1 MAWQTPKVDWDLPDG
16 VSEVD
21 LNRIEG
27 NIDYLNQTVTT
38 GKTNLKTAIKTMG
51 QTPASTAFA
60 DLVSAILNISKDA
73 NASVS
78 EVIAGKTFYQ
88 GGSKKTGTMT
98 NNSQTIFTP
107 TTIDQAIEGYYPAG
121 SKVLGDADLVTNNIR
136 DGVNIFGVEGAFDP
150 LINLTSQEFTVAT
163 GEVID
168 YYDLVDIVE
177 GKVIKHVDGTFSK
190 QSIPIY
196 LLEEAAGTIIVKMLS
211 EEYGIFVH
219 RGIAYGIRL
228 SGDTVEI
235 GTYLNL
241 GTELIKKICKLTDT
255 KALVLTSSSDNSE
268 KIYVLVL
275 NTSTLAITV
284 GSPLSLTC
292 PIRSFDLIELSFNTA
307 LITYADRTN
316 SYYPTI
322 SILLITGTSISIIET
337 EVLNNNKQCRETSI
351 YMRTSN
357 QAVVVYTNS
366 YDCEAVIVDIISTS
380 ITVHS
385 PSIIDSGTQYDR
397 MIDCKVVGDYSY
409 ATIFFRHYDG
419 FTYYPMKAISF
430 ELRSTSIGTIGSAI
444 TIEALSYHADRVPSV
459 FKMKDGVYRVFYLAK
474 IGADWYSYRYCD
486 VTLSTLTITVGDYRI
501 WDGSTAEFGI
511 HPDIYPDRI
520 NDKKIIIPTIIKK
533 DHSDWEFYYD
543 IGIVVLYDI
552 ADGISLDAGE
562 GGDTVTVKL
571 FA

>member
-38 GKTNLKTAIKTMG
+38 GKTNLETAIKTMG

-107 TTIDQAIEGYYPAG
+107 TTVDQAIEGYYPAG

-190 QSIPIY
+190 KSVPLY
-196 LLEEAAGTIIVKMLS
+196 VGEGVNLSCIITMLT
-211 EEYGIFVH
+211 EDYGILANGYKLF
-219 RGIAYGIRL
+219 GIKV
-228 SGDTVEI
+228 SGDTVEV
-235 GTYLNL
+235 GTVLTVSYPTL
-241 GTELIKKICKLTDT
+241 KMCKLDDNR
-255 KALVLTSSSDNSE
+255 VLIIASDSTNYARID
-268 KIYVLVL
+268 IYTL
-275 NTSTLAITV
+275 NTSTLEVTCKTSSTTLVIYTHPT
-284 GSPLSLTC
+284 STSLAVISSTQAV
-292 PIRSFDLIELSFNTA
+292 L
-307 LITYADRTN
+307 TYADRASPYYTKVSLLSITN
-316 SYYPTI
+316 NTI
-322 SILLITGTSISIIET
+322 TQEDTQDLQARLG
-337 EVLNNNKQCRETSI
+337 L
-351 YMRTSN
+351 RTSVCKISN
-357 QAVVVYTNS
+357 SKVVVCYTEQDYT
-366 YDCEAVIVDIISTS
+366 YDLRAVIVDILGSNLSINTPKTIHSGTEYDRIDSINTLIEDSRVIVFCDYEKGSSYIDNKCIAFYIGTTTIGDVGDLVTVETS
-380 ITVHS
+380 NIRRDY
-385 PSIIDSGTQYDR
+385 PSIIKLKDNTYRLFYNYRRHSDWYTYQYSD
-397 MIDCKVVGDYSY
+397 ITLNGLV
-409 ATIFFRHYDG
+409 I
-419 FTYYPMKAISF
+419 
-430 ELRSTSIGTIGSAI
+430 SIGSSYIYDSHVRMDAASAN
-444 TIEALSYHADRVPSV
+444 
-459 FKMKDGVYRVFYLAK
+459 
-474 IGADWYSYRYCD
+474 
-486 VTLSTLTITVGDYRI
+486 
-501 WDGSTAEFGI
+501 
-511 HPDIYPDRI
+511 IYPDKI
-520 NDKKIIIPTIIKK
+520 NERKFIFPIFICPSYDNYLIHVII
-533 DHSDWEFYYD
+533 
-543 IGIVVLYDI
+543 LYDI

>member
-1 MAWQTPKVDWDLPDG
+1 MAWQTPKVNWDLPDG

-38 GKTNLKTAIKTMG
+38 GKTNLDTAIKTMG

-98 NNSQTIFTP
+98 NNSQTTFTP

-177 GKVIKHVDGTFSK
+177 GKAIKHVDGTFSK
-190 QSIPIY
+190 KSVPLY
-196 LLEEAAGTIIVKMLS
+196 VGEGVNLSCIITMLT
-211 EEYGIFVH
+211 EDYGILANGYKLF
-219 RGIAYGIRL
+219 GIKV
-228 SGDTVEI
+228 SGDTVEV
-235 GTYLNL
+235 GT
-241 GTELIKKICKLTDT
+241 
-255 KALVLTSSSDNSE
+255 VLTVSYPTSKMYKLDDNRVLIIANDGYNFARID
-268 KIYVLVL
+268 IYTL
-275 NTSTLAITV
+275 NTSTLAVTCKTSSTTLVIYTNPTSTSLAV
-284 GSPLSLTC
+284 ISSTQAVLTYVDRGSPYYTKVSLLSITN
-292 PIRSFDLIELSFNTA
+292 NT
-307 LITYADRTN
+307 ITQGDTQNLQASQGIFT
-316 SYYPTI
+316 SVCKI
-322 SILLITGTSISIIET
+322 SIS
-337 EVLNNNKQCRETSI
+337 K
-351 YMRTSN
+351 
-357 QAVVVYTNS
+357 VVVCYTLLD
-366 YDCEAVIVDIISTS
+366 YTYGLRAVIVDILGSNLSINTPKTIHSGTEYDRIGSINTLIEDSRVIVYCNYVTGSSYIDNKCIAFYIGTTTIGDVGDLVTVDTS
-380 ITVHS
+380 NIQLNY
-385 PSIIDSGTQYDR
+385 PSIIKLKDN
-397 MIDCKVVGDYSY
+397 
-409 ATIFFRHYDG
+409 
-419 FTYYPMKAISF
+419 TYR
-430 ELRSTSIGTIGSAI
+430 L
-444 TIEALSYHADRVPSV
+444 
-459 FKMKDGVYRVFYLAK
+459 FYNNNPHS
-474 IGADWYSYRYCD
+474 DWYTYQYSDITLNGLVISVGSSYIYD
-486 VTLSTLTITVGDYRI
+486 SHIHMD
-501 WDGSTAEFGI
+501 TA
-511 HPDIYPDRI
+511 HTNIYPDKI
-520 NDKKIIIPTIIKK
+520 NERKFILPIFINPSYDNYLIHVII
-533 DHSDWEFYYD
+533 
-543 IGIVVLYDI
+543 LYDI

>member
-107 TTIDQAIEGYYPAG
+107 TTVDQAIEGYYPAG

-177 GKVIKHVDGTFSK
+177 GKAIKHVDGTFSK
-190 QSIPIY
+190 KSVPLY
-196 LLEEAAGTIIVKMLS
+196 VGEGANFSCIITMLT
-211 EEYGIFVH
+211 EDYGILANRYKLF
-219 RGIAYGIRL
+219 GIKV
-228 SGDTVEI
+228 SGDTVEV
-235 GTYLNL
+235 GTVLTVDYPTL
-241 GTELIKKICKLTDT
+241 KMCKLDDNR
-255 KALVLTSSSDNSE
+255 VLIIASDSTNYARID
-268 KIYVLVL
+268 IYAL
-275 NTSTLAITV
+275 NTSTLEVTCKTSSTTLVIYT
-284 GSPLSLTC
+284 SPPSTNLAVISSTQAVL
-292 PIRSFDLIELSFNTA
+292 
-307 LITYADRTN
+307 TYANRASPYYAKVSLLSITN
-316 SYYPTI
+316 NTI
-322 SILLITGTSISIIET
+322 TQEDTQDLQACYGI
-337 EVLNNNKQCRETSI
+337 
-351 YMRTSN
+351 RTSVCKISTSK
-357 QAVVVYTNS
+357 VVVCYTVQDYT
-366 YDCEAVIVDIISTS
+366 YDLRAVIVDILGSNLSINTPKTIHSGTAHDRISSINTLIEDSRVIVFCEYVTEGSYIDNKCIAFYIGTTTIGDVGDLVTIDTS
-380 ITVHS
+380 NIQMDY
-385 PSIIDSGTQYDR
+385 PSIIKLTDNTYRLFYNNRRYPEWYTYQDITLNGLVISVGSSYIYDSLTR
-397 MIDCKVVGDYSY
+397 IDEV
-409 ATIFFRHYDG
+409 
-419 FTYYPMKAISF
+419 
-430 ELRSTSIGTIGSAI
+430 
-444 TIEALSYHADRVPSV
+444 
-459 FKMKDGVYRVFYLAK
+459 
-474 IGADWYSYRYCD
+474 
-486 VTLSTLTITVGDYRI
+486 
-501 WDGSTAEFGI
+501 
-511 HPDIYPDRI
+511 HPNIYPDKI
-520 NDKKIIIPTIIKK
+520 NERKFILPIFIFTSYVNYLIYVII
-533 DHSDWEFYYD
+533 
-543 IGIVVLYDI
+543 LYDI

-562 GGDTVTVKL
+562 GGDTITVKL